1 MASLYIKDQ
10 EIAALAERLSRR
22 LGTSKT
28 DTVRRALSALER
40 SMPERPSTAALLTSL
55 DEWRALHPLPP
66 PTQALSDKAFFD
78 RLWDEP
84 N

>member
-10 EIAALAERLSRR
+10 ETAALAERLSRR

-40 SMPERPSTAALLTSL
+40 SMPDRPNTATLMASL
-55 DEWRALHPLPP
+55 DEWRTAHPLP
-66 PTQALSDKAFFD
+66 AASGMVADKAFFD
-78 RLWDEP
+78 RLWDDAD
-84 N
+84 